1 MAALYRCNKAGSGG
15 YSNYV
20 DKDPNGYGSASN
32 HTFTSM
38 EVGKPYLLLM
48 WAAGSSALNYQ
59 RFDGATATGATLT
72 KITNMN
78 NANANGT
85 GTFYKLVPT
94 SASVTVSHTNAS
106 RVKLFKAE

>member
-1 MAALYRCNKAGSGG
+1 MAFYRCSAKP
-15 YSNYV
+15 YSAYT
-20 DKDPNGYGSASN
+20 DKDPSGYGSASS

-78 NANANGT
+78 DANANGA
-85 GTFYKLVPT
+85 GTFYKLVPSST
-94 SASVTVSHTNAS
+94 SVTVSHTNAS